1 MDVADGVMKIV
12 NNKDIK
18 GTTFDFVGPES
29 YLLSEIVDFIFQQ
42 LRRNNV
48 KRTFMS
54 PTQL

>member
-42 LRRNNV
+42 LRRTNV